1 MINNKHFF
9 LFLSWRDIKSPKAGG
24 AELHT
29 HDVIRVMNKDK
40 YDAVSF
46 TPRYKGLLAEETID
60 GVKYLRRG
68 NAISV
73 IFWAFIYY
81 LKNRNTIDYVVEQ
94 CNTHRFFTK
103 LWVSEKKR
111 IFYIH
116 QLTREIWDIN
126 MKFPFNKIGKILE
139 TPMLRLQRKDFVF
152 TVSQSTKQDLIDVGF
167 DEKKIMLIPNA
178 IEKSFLG
185 IPLDDEID
193 QKQHDFVYVGRYSKY
208 KGIDAS
214 IEALGIVRK
223 TYKDSKLRIVGK
235 IDEMVVKE
243 VIEPFSKKYGFT
255 FGKEADN
262 DIVLCGFVSEEDKY
276 SIMKNSLA
284 LLFPSIREG
293 WGLIVTEAAAMGTP
307 SIVYDNPGCR
317 DAVNYG
323 KAGYMCSQNTP
334 ENLAEQM
341 IICIENKKE
350 YEEKRKAAYDYA
362 QRFSWK
368 NNTKIID
375 DILFQIVSA
384 KL

>member
-1 MINNKHFF
+1 
-9 LFLSWRDIKSPKAGG
+9 
-24 AELHT
+24 
-29 HDVIRVMNKDK
+29 
-40 YDAVSF
+40 
-46 TPRYKGLLAEETID
+46 
-60 GVKYLRRG
+60 
-68 NAISV
+68 
-73 IFWAFIYY
+73 
-81 LKNRNTIDYVVEQ
+81 
-94 CNTHRFFTK
+94 
-103 LWVSEKKR
+103 
-111 IFYIH
+111 
-116 QLTREIWDIN
+116 
-126 MKFPFNKIGKILE
+126 
-139 TPMLRLQRKDFVF
+139 
-152 TVSQSTKQDLIDVGF
+152 
-167 DEKKIMLIPNA
+167 
-178 IEKSFLG
+178 
-185 IPLDDEID
+185 
-193 QKQHDFVYVGRYSKY
+193 
-208 KGIDAS
+208 
-214 IEALGIVRK
+214 
-223 TYKDSKLRIVGK
+223 
-235 IDEMVVKE
+235 MVVKE